1 MGASDDQRSTPT
13 EPFAVW
19 PQPEPHTLQPY
30 PQPAPPPVAYGHE
43 AGVPVG
49 GGFTNTAVVAPRVGA
64 VHVVIAWVFAALTLG
79 YFLAWAIAATR
90 QKSNTLA
97 IGLLN
102 LLVGWTLI
110 GWIAAMVMA
119 VQTEPIQVTNVAYA
133 VAPVVHVGPQT
144 APPGWYPDQLGTRR
158 TGMANDGRG
167 TPPPESAHARQAAAG
182 KEDLQVLAVRDRRR
196 PRRRDRRSGTNQR
209 CAGHCLRDS

>member
-1 MGASDDQRSTPT
+1 MSDDQRSTPT

-19 PQPEPHTLQPY
+19 PQPEPQALQPY
-30 PQPAPPPVAYGHE
+30 PQPAPPPVAYGHG

-49 GGFTNTAVVAPRVGA
+49 GAFTNTAVVAPRVGA
-64 VHVVIAWVFAALTLG
+64 VHVVVAWVFAALTLG
-79 YFLAWAIAATR
+79 YFLPWAVAATR

-158 TGMANDGRG
+158 YWDGQRWTGHTA
-167 TPPPESAHARQAAAG
+167 P
-182 KEDLQVLAVRDRRR
+182 
-196 PRRRDRRSGTNQR
+196 
-209 CAGHCLRDS
+209 

>member
-1 MGASDDQRSTPT
+1 M
-13 EPFAVW
+13 W
-19 PQPEPHTLQPY
+19 PQPEPRTLQPY
-30 PQPAPPPVAYGHE
+30 PQPAPPPVAYGYG

-49 GGFTNTAVVAPRVGA
+49 GAFTNTAVVAPRVGP

-79 YFLAWAIAATR
+79 YVLPWAIAATR

-119 VQTEPIQVTNVAYA
+119 VQTEAIQVTNVAYA

-144 APPGWYPDQLGTRR
+144 APPGWSPDQVGTRR
-158 TGMANDGRG
+158 YWDGQRWTGHTA
-167 TPPPESAHARQAAAG
+167 P
-182 KEDLQVLAVRDRRR
+182 
-196 PRRRDRRSGTNQR
+196 
-209 CAGHCLRDS
+209 